1 MRQSLTHFLRGYLWV
16 RVSGCMPERFFNLC
30 RFHQIEI
37 WDIRCREHCHDF
49 LVSFPDYR
57 GIRPVVRKSRMHCK
71 IIGKYGLPF
80 LLYRNR
86 KRKLFAAGL
95 LLFFLMLGC
104 MSRFIWDVTIL
115 DNRSV
120 TDDTML
126 HYLADQNI
134 GYGVRKKLVDCERL
148 EENIRLDFP
157 DIIWVSARISGNRL
171 IIRVKENTLPD
182 ETIRQE
188 EEAADL
194 IADCDGVITD
204 MIVRQGKA
212 QVRVGDTVTEGQI
225 LVSGAI
231 PITDDSGET
240 VSWQYVCADA
250 DIKVLTVREVTKK
263 IPTLIS
269 IRSSTGKGRRG
280 MGVKIGSL
288 SFVWMIPKSEGS
300 LWKTFR
306 ETWQVTLFGD
316 FYLPVWVSMIRSE
329 EYQIYERPRTEKEQE
344 SEILHFTQEVQQN
357 FAQKGVV
364 IIQNDVKILDSL
376 NGCELRGTFVSEE
389 PAGKRQRLDAVQL
402 DRNDQK

>member
-1 MRQSLTHFLRGYLWV
+1 MRQSLTHFFRGYLWI
-16 RVSGCMPERFFNLC
+16 RMSGCAPERFFNLC

-37 WDIRCREHCHDF
+37 WDIRCGDQCHDF

-71 IIGKYGLPF
+71 IMGKYGFPF
-80 LLYRNR
+80 FLYRNR
-86 KRKLFAAGL
+86 KRKLFAAGVV
-95 LLFFLMLGC
+95 LFFLTLGC

-115 DNRSV
+115 DNRFV
-120 TDDTML
+120 TDDTLL
-126 HYLADQNI
+126 HYLSDQNI
-134 GYGVRKKLVDCERL
+134 GYGVRKKLVNCEQL

-171 IIRVKENTLPD
+171 IIQVKENSLPE
-182 ETIRQE
+182 ETIPQE

-194 IADCDGVITD
+194 IADCDGVITE

-212 QVRVGDTVTEGQI
+212 QVKAGDAVTEGQV

-250 DIKVLTVREVTKK
+250 DITVLTVREITKTMQK
-263 IPTLIS
+263 LIS
-269 IRSSTGKGRRG
+269 IRSNTGKIRRG
-280 MGVKIGSL
+280 IGIKAGPL
-288 SFVWMIPKSEGS
+288 SFVWMIPKNEDS

-306 ETWQVTLFGD
+306 ETRQVTLFGD
-316 FYLPVWVSMIRSE
+316 FYLPVWVSTIRSE
-329 EYQIYERPRTEKEQE
+329 EYQICERPRTKSEWERETLRFAQE
-344 SEILHFTQEVQQN
+344 TQQN

-364 IIQNDVKILDSL
+364 IIQNDVKILDSQT
-376 NGCELRGTFVSEE
+376 GCELRGTFVSEE
-389 PAGKRQRLDAVQL
+389 PAGKRQRLEPSQM
-402 DRNDQK
+402 DRERSE